1 MSLFSVSGRIIFYC
15 VFLLGKKN
23 DVCDKKTHRASK
35 LNLCLFYLISNAS
48 FCIFVSIISLYIT
61 IMTPQNISLI
71 KEDIIALLH
80 ANKDLSLLNKIK
92 SLLSFESE
100 IIEVSETEVPY
111 ITMTEEEIVK
121 RVDITNEEIR
131 QGKTISQDQL
141 FKDAQN
147 W

>member
-1 MSLFSVSGRIIFYC
+1 
-15 VFLLGKKN
+15 
-23 DVCDKKTHRASK
+23 
-35 LNLCLFYLISNAS
+35 
-48 FCIFVSIISLYIT
+48 
-61 IMTPQNISLI
+61 MTPQNITLL

-80 ANKDLSLLNKIK
+80 SNKDLSLLKKIK

-100 IIEVSETEVPY
+100 VNETEVPY

-121 RVDITNEEIR
+121 QAKLAEEEIK

>member
-1 MSLFSVSGRIIFYC
+1 M
-15 VFLLGKKN
+15 K
-23 DVCDKKTHRASK
+23 
-35 LNLCLFYLISNAS
+35 
-48 FCIFVSIISLYIT
+48 
-61 IMTPQNISLI
+61 PQNITLL

-80 ANKDLSLLNKIK
+80 ANKDFSLLNKIK
-92 SLLSFESE
+92 SLLSIESE

>member
-1 MSLFSVSGRIIFYC
+1 MA
-15 VFLLGKKN
+15 
-23 DVCDKKTHRASK
+23 T
-35 LNLCLFYLISNAS
+35 
-48 FCIFVSIISLYIT
+48 
-61 IMTPQNISLI
+61 QNISLL

-80 ANKDLSLLNKIK
+80 SNKDLSLLKKIK

-100 IIEVSETEVPY
+100 ILEVSETEVPY

-121 RVDITNEEIR
+121 RVDITNEEIK

>member
-1 MSLFSVSGRIIFYC
+1 
-15 VFLLGKKN
+15 
-23 DVCDKKTHRASK
+23 
-35 LNLCLFYLISNAS
+35 
-48 FCIFVSIISLYIT
+48 
-61 IMTPQNISLI
+61 MTPQNISLL

-80 ANKDLSLLNKIK
+80 SNKDLSLLKKIK

-111 ITMTEEEIVK
+111 ITMTDKEIVK
-121 RVDITNEEIR
+121 RVDITNEEIK

>member
-1 MSLFSVSGRIIFYC
+1 
-15 VFLLGKKN
+15 
-23 DVCDKKTHRASK
+23 
-35 LNLCLFYLISNAS
+35 
-48 FCIFVSIISLYIT
+48 
-61 IMTPQNISLI
+61 MTPQNISLL

-80 ANKDLSLLNKIK
+80 ANKDLSLLKKIK

-111 ITMTEEEIVK
+111 ITMTDKEIVKQAKLAEEEIK
-121 RVDITNEEIR
+121 

>member
-1 MSLFSVSGRIIFYC
+1 
-15 VFLLGKKN
+15 
-23 DVCDKKTHRASK
+23 
-35 LNLCLFYLISNAS
+35 
-48 FCIFVSIISLYIT
+48 
-61 IMTPQNISLI
+61 MTPQNISLL

-80 ANKDLSLLNKIK
+80 SNKDLSLLKKIK

-100 IIEVSETEVPY
+100 ILEVSETEVPY

-121 RVDITNEEIR
+121 RVDITNEEIK

>member
-1 MSLFSVSGRIIFYC
+1 
-15 VFLLGKKN
+15 
-23 DVCDKKTHRASK
+23 
-35 LNLCLFYLISNAS
+35 
-48 FCIFVSIISLYIT
+48 
-61 IMTPQNISLI
+61 MTPQNISLL

-80 ANKDLSLLNKIK
+80 SNKDLSLLKKIK

-100 IIEVSETEVPY
+100 ILEVSEPEVPY
-111 ITMTEEEIVK
+111 ITMTDEEIVK
-121 RVDITNEEIR
+121 RVDITNEEIK

>member
-1 MSLFSVSGRIIFYC
+1 MA
-15 VFLLGKKN
+15 
-23 DVCDKKTHRASK
+23 T
-35 LNLCLFYLISNAS
+35 
-48 FCIFVSIISLYIT
+48 
-61 IMTPQNISLI
+61 QNITLL

-80 ANKDLSLLNKIK
+80 SNKDLSLLKKIK

-100 IIEVSETEVPY
+100 ILEVSETEVPY
-111 ITMTEEEIVK
+111 ITMTDEEIVK
-121 RVDITNEEIR
+121 RVDITNEEIK

>member
-1 MSLFSVSGRIIFYC
+1 
-15 VFLLGKKN
+15 
-23 DVCDKKTHRASK
+23 
-35 LNLCLFYLISNAS
+35 
-48 FCIFVSIISLYIT
+48 
-61 IMTPQNISLI
+61 MTPQNISIL

-80 ANKDLSLLNKIK
+80 ANKDLSLLKKIK

-111 ITMTEEEIVK
+111 ITMTDKEIVK
-121 RVDITNEEIR
+121 RVDITNEEIK

>member
-1 MSLFSVSGRIIFYC
+1 
-15 VFLLGKKN
+15 
-23 DVCDKKTHRASK
+23 
-35 LNLCLFYLISNAS
+35 
-48 FCIFVSIISLYIT
+48 
-61 IMTPQNISLI
+61 MTPQNISLL

-80 ANKDLSLLNKIK
+80 SNKDLSLLKKIK

-100 IIEVSETEVPY
+100 ILEVSEPEVPY
-111 ITMTEEEIVK
+111 ITMTDEEVVK
-121 RVDITNEEIR
+121 RVDITNEEIK

>member
-1 MSLFSVSGRIIFYC
+1 
-15 VFLLGKKN
+15 
-23 DVCDKKTHRASK
+23 
-35 LNLCLFYLISNAS
+35 
-48 FCIFVSIISLYIT
+48 
-61 IMTPQNISLI
+61 MTPQNITLL

-80 ANKDLSLLNKIK
+80 SNKDLSLLNKIK

-100 IIEVSETEVPY
+100 VSETEVPY
-111 ITMTEEEIVK
+111 ITMTDKEIVK
-121 RVDITNEEIR
+121 RVDITNEEIK

>member
-1 MSLFSVSGRIIFYC
+1 M
-15 VFLLGKKN
+15 K
-23 DVCDKKTHRASK
+23 
-35 LNLCLFYLISNAS
+35 
-48 FCIFVSIISLYIT
+48 
-61 IMTPQNISLI
+61 PQNITLL

-80 ANKDLSLLNKIK
+80 SNKDLSLLNKIK
-92 SLLSFESE
+92 SLLSFECESL
-100 IIEVSETEVPY
+100 EVSETEVPY
-111 ITMTEEEIVK
+111 ITMTDEEIVK

>member
-15 VFLLGKKN
+15 VFLLGEKN

-35 LNLCLFYLISNAS
+35 LNLCLFYLITNAS

-61 IMTPQNISLI
+61 IMTPQNITLL

-80 ANKDLSLLNKIK
+80 SNKDLSLLNKIK

-100 IIEVSETEVPY
+100 SLEVSETEVPY

-121 RVDITNEEIR
+121 QAKLADEEIK
-131 QGKTISQDQL
+131 QGKTIPHEQAYRE
-141 FKDAQN
+141 FKK